1 MSTAYKYCPSCDV
14 MLLDDSIYCPSC
26 RYVFDQSELQK
37 LGDIERVFT
46 DGQREGKCDQCG
58 EMVRE
63 GLVRCWNCQ
72 SFMRKDIEAIYTRMQ
87 ATPHPVIY
95 SPLPDASAPVV
106 EESESTYRLTGSGTS
121 DDFELSNSAG
131 VDSAEDDD
139 GFELGEP
146 QSIAEPELADNGPP
160 DEAAEAAD
168 AADTADE
175 TTEET
180 PAETTAETPSET
192 DSETTDNAD
201 SQTPHS
207 DATGGDMLLQVALDE
222 EAESVKRAKQAG
234 VRRRKPTSDGI
245 LVYCPNGHRIEVQKR
260 HVGKT
265 GRCPKC
271 KEIYTV
277 PAASSEAK
285 ESEEAAQDTVDGP
298 RISEEGVWI
307 HDVRLHAVDPT
318 KLKLKPG
325 SLNTGFTHID
335 LWIRPEGIRMVTLA
349 KSGRF
354 GSGSDAKSRQTARDL
369 LIERIDEGT
378 PFDDLP
384 VVDQVVISPENTEN
398 FRVVQPAAAAD
409 ESIFHGVA
417 VFGDGRIAIRAPQQG
432 DDPAISHYLSCGLS
446 AFRKFSAQMASLYGQ
461 EDLGRDNG
469 IPLEDERINVA
480 CNYSEQLMK
489 PLEHVEFY
497 EADEDIELELIGW
510 RCSGCKLVVSEDARK
525 KEKIGGSAGRGIA
538 KAKCPKCKQPF
549 GNNPLYTYTP
559 PVVESSEDDVE
570 D

>member
-14 MLLDDSIYCPSC
+14 MLLNDSIYCPSC
-26 RYVFDQSELQK
+26 RYVFDQSKLQK

-46 DGQREGKCDQCG
+46 DGQREGACGQCG

-72 SFMRKDIEAIYTRMQ
+72 SFMREDIEAIYNRMQ

-95 SPLPDASAPVV
+95 SPLPDASLPVV
-106 EESESTYRLTGSGTS
+106 EEREPTYSLASTGTS
-121 DDFELSNSAG
+121 DDFELSNSE
-131 VDSAEDDD
+131 SQEDDG
-139 GFELGEP
+139 GFELGNS
-146 QSIAEPELADNGPP
+146 QSIDQPAIAGDAPPAESAAKP
-160 DEAAEAAD
+160 DTAD
-168 AADTADE
+168 AAE
-175 TTEET
+175 TPAET
-180 PAETTAETPSET
+180 PAETTAETTAET
-192 DSETTDNAD
+192 DPETADNAD
-201 SQTPHS
+201 DQADQSAHS
-207 DATGGDMLLQVALDE
+207 DAAGGDMLLQVALDE
-222 EAESVKRAKQAG
+222 EAESVERAKRAG
-234 VRRRKPTSDGI
+234 GRRRKLTSDGI

-271 KEIYTV
+271 KEVYTV
-277 PAASSEAK
+277 PVATSAANA
-285 ESEEAAQDTVDGP
+285 SEESAEDATDRP

-307 HDVRLHAVDPT
+307 PEVRLHAVDPT

-335 LWIRPEGIRMVTLA
+335 VWFRPDGIRMITLT
-349 KSGRF
+349 KPGRF
-354 GSGSDAKSRQTARDL
+354 GSGSDTKARQAAREL

-384 VVDQVVISPENTEN
+384 VAEQVVISPENAEN
-398 FRVVQPAAAAD
+398 FKVVQPAAAAD
-409 ESIFHGVA
+409 ESIFHGVP
-417 VFGDGRIAIRAPQQG
+417 VFGQGRIAIRTPQQG
-432 DDPAISHYLSCGLS
+432 DDPATAHYLSCGLS
-446 AFRKFSAQMASLYGQ
+446 AFRKFSAQMAELFAQ
-461 EDLGRDNG
+461 EDLGQDNG
-469 IPLEDERINVA
+469 IPLEDARINVA

-489 PLEHVEFY
+489 PLEHIEFY

-510 RCSGCKLVVSEDARK
+510 RCSACKLVVSEDARK
-525 KEKIGGSAGRGIA
+525 KEKIGGAAGRGIA

-549 GNNPLYTYTP
+549 GNHPLYTYTP
-559 PVVESSEDDVE
+559 PVVESSDEDVD